1 MAANGKDYQGLAP
14 EVQLCVYKIFN
25 REGES
30 SQQLL
35 AKAIRQAILDDVDCI
50 NLSLSIPKEE
60 TVTPQLAEVLNQAKA
75 ANIPVIAAAG
85 NYGPGK
91 NTIAY
96 SCP

>member
-60 TVTPQLAEVLNQAKA
+60 TVTPQLAEVLNQGQSGQYSYYCGGRKLW
-75 ANIPVIAAAG
+75 AG
-85 NYGPGK
+85 QKYNCL
-91 NTIAY
+91 